1 MRGKKPTAFTLIE
14 ILVVVAVIGVLL
26 AVLFP
31 AVQSARAAAR
41 QASCANNLKQI
52 GLSMLNYEAAMGSFP
67 LSMSF
72 GEGHGNGHS
81 AFTAILPYEDL
92 VPLFNAYNFWLE
104 NWHVANHTVVGTH
117 VKNFL
122 CPDNPDVENIPAGD
136 VRFPEPKT
144 VFAKGHYGANW
155 GGGHEGWNQ
164 GTGTYRRLPP
174 KGGAR
179 GPWGEDFMKQRGTYL
194 GVIMAVTMPGGQVK
208 AKDGKPLARS
218 VALAEITDGT
228 SFTLGF
234 VEKRDSF
241 GWAVGGWAGGEFDVH
256 TSPAYEG
263 DDALARKV
271 YSGSTHAQ
279 GPNVVFCDG
288 SVRPLSPRQ
297 DRSIWYALITRAGG
311 EIVKLDK

>member
-1 MRGKKPTAFTLIE
+1 MRRKKPTAFTLIE
-14 ILVVVAVIGVLL
+14 LLVVGAAVCVLL

-52 GLSMLNYEAAMGSFP
+52 GLSMHNYSQVFGSLP
-67 LSMSF
+67 LGMSF
-72 GEGHGNGHS
+72 GNGHGNGHS
-81 AFTAILPYEDL
+81 AFTAMLPFEDL
-92 VPLFNAYNFWLE
+92 VPLFNGYNFWLE
-104 NWHVANHTVVGTH
+104 NWHVANQTTVASQVS
-117 VKNFL
+117 NFL
-122 CPDNPDVENIPAGD
+122 CPDNPDVQKVPAGD

-179 GPWGEDFMKQRGTYL
+179 GPWGKDFMKERGTYL
-194 GVIMAVTMPGGQVK
+194 GVIMPVTMPGGQIQ
-208 AKDGKPLARS
+208 AKDGKPLARN
-218 VALAEITDGT
+218 VRLADISDGT

-241 GWAVGGWAGGEFDVH
+241 GWAVGGWGGGEFDVH
-256 TSPAYEG
+256 TGPAYEG
-263 DDALARKV
+263 DDSLARKV
-271 YSGSTHAQ
+271 YSGSAHAP
-279 GPNVVFCDG
+279 GPNAVFCDG
-288 SVRPLSPRQ
+288 SVRALSPKQ

-311 EIVKLDK
+311 EVVKFDK